1 MITAAE
7 LPHAPKM
14 SVQVTGMPS
23 LASTA
28 CTWSRQEVRSLSSL
42 CRYTRPGLCRG
53 RACGACML
61 AVAWAETSA

>member
-7 LPHAPKM
+7 FLHAPKM
-14 SVQVTGMPS
+14 PVQVTEMPS

-42 CRYTRPGLCRG
+42 CRYAEARIMPG
-53 RACGACML
+53 RARGACML